1 MSLKSTLSQATTSLT
16 RFRTAI
22 GQTSSSLTSLRTASE
37 NASASLGKAGKS
49 AGQATTAL
57 NGMRTGTR
65 QVPTALT
72 QVKSGA
78 DKLHTSLG
86 KLRTTA
92 TQAGGGLDKV
102 KSASRDA
109 DGQIGR
115 ARTGSDKLKASL
127 DKLKTAAHG
136 ARGEL
141 QNVRKQA
148 DAVETSVGKAAKNA
162 DRGGKSMGGLGKGL
176 KGASLAQRG
185 LNLAMSANPFGLV
198 MTLLT
203 PLIAQFVNMDK
214 VTKVLQSGVSAAM
227 KAIGSAVG
235 GLVHNARPLLS
246 GLGAAL
252 VSPMTGL
259 AVALNGLFAALA
271 GIHISI
277 PDWVPKFGGR
287 SFGFPRLHVPVPHLA
302 AGGVV
307 QARPGGTLAL
317 LGEAGEHEA
326 VIPLSKLE
334 GVLGQGGGLRTL
346 AAAVEKLAARPVVVR
361 IDSQEIARAVF
372 LGQRQLARR

>member
-37 NASASLGKAGKS
+37 NVSASLGKAGKS

-78 DKLHTSLG
+78 DRLHTSLG

-214 VTKVLQSGVSAAM
+214 VTKLLQTGVSAAM
-227 KAIGSAVG
+227 KGIGSAVG
-235 GLVHNARPLLS
+235 ALVRNAGPLLS
-246 GLGAAL
+246 GLGNAV

-259 AVALNGLFAALA
+259 AVALNILFAALE

-277 PDWVPKFGGR
+277 PGWVPKFGGR
-287 SFGFPRLHVPVPHLA
+287 SFGFPRWHVPVPQLA
-302 AGGVV
+302 TGGVV

-334 GVLGQGGGLRTL
+334 GMLGQGGGLRTL
-346 AAAVEKLAARPVVVR
+346 AAAVEKLADRPVVVR